1 MQTNPLSD
9 RSPRISGRPLGQSR
23 GFTLLELIIVMFL
36 VALIF
41 GIATVFLVNS
51 LPSGKF
57 NAAVRDLGSAI
68 RHARSLAQVNGT
80 AQAVILDLD
89 GKRFGISGRVMKPF
103 PPDVMIRVQAPFSED
118 VTTGTYAFH
127 FSPSGGSDGG
137 TIILVTSKRTVRIE
151 LDPVA
156 GSIVVRE

>member
-1 MQTNPLSD
+1 MQTNPPSD
-9 RSPRISGRPLGQSR
+9 RSPHSAVRPLRQSH

-36 VALIF
+36 VALLF
-41 GIATVFLVNS
+41 GMATVFLVNS
-51 LPSGKF
+51 LPAGKF

-80 AQAVILDLD
+80 AQAVVLDLD
-89 GKRFGISGRVMKPF
+89 GKRFGISGKVMKPF

-118 VTTGTYAFH
+118 VTTGTYSFH

-137 TIILVTSKRTVRIE
+137 TIVLMSAKRKVRIE

-156 GSIVVRE
+156 GAIVVRE